1 MNGRMRIAFIGQ
13 KGIPAKSG
21 GVEKYVEQLAVRM
34 AEEGHDVFVYARS
47 HYTDP
52 ELRAWKGVHI
62 IHLPSI
68 PTKHLDAISH
78 TFLSTAHALFG
89 RYDIIHY
96 QAVGPSML
104 SFIPAILLRHAKVV
118 STFHCRDYF
127 HKKWGVVA
135 RAALRFGEWVACR
148 APKKT
153 IVVSKE
159 LREYA
164 RKTYGCRAE
173 FIPNGANISE
183 KALPT
188 ALGGFGLREG
198 RYVLSVG
205 RLVGHKGVHYLVK
218 AFLELEDTN
227 KLPNNTKLVI
237 VGSHANTQD
246 YESYLRLM
254 AKGRENVM
262 FLGERFGRELE
273 ELFSHAALFVQ
284 PSESEG
290 MPIALLESM
299 AHALPTLASDIRV
312 HREVLSGVGILFQN
326 KNVSDLRDKMAF
338 LLNAPE
344 EGRKL
349 GVAAQNRIREEYS
362 WDAIADRTL
371 SVYRSVLS
379 REKRKKRSKSGFRK
393 RVPIQ
398 PIRSIGTEL

>member
-1 MNGRMRIAFIGQ
+1 MRIAFIGQ
-13 KGIPAKSG
+13 KGIPTKSG
-21 GVEKYVEQLAVRM
+21 GVEKYVEQLAIRM
-34 AEEGHDVFVYARS
+34 AEKGHDVFVYARA

-52 ELRAWKGVHI
+52 ELHAWKGVHI
-62 IHLPSI
+62 IHVPTI
-68 PTKHLDAISH
+68 PTKHLDAFSH
-78 TFLSTAHALFG
+78 TLLATVHALFH

-96 QAVGPSML
+96 QAIGPSML
-104 SFIPAILLRHAKVV
+104 SFVPAMLLRHAQVV

-127 HKKWGVVA
+127 HKKWGLIA
-135 RAALRFGEWVACR
+135 KTALRFGEWVACR
-148 APKKT
+148 VPKKT

-164 RKTYGCRAE
+164 KKVYHRQTE

-183 KALPT
+183 KAMAT
-188 ALGGFGLREG
+188 TLGDFGLREG

-205 RLVGHKGVHYLVK
+205 RLVGHKGVHYLIK

-246 YESYLRLM
+246 YEAYLRLM
-254 AKGRENVM
+254 AKGRENVL

-273 ELFSHAALFVQ
+273 ELFSHAGLFVQ

-290 MPIALLESM
+290 MPIVLLESM

-326 KNVSDLRDKMAF
+326 KNVADLRDKMAF

-344 EGRKL
+344 EGERL
-349 GVAAQNRIREEYS
+349 GRAAQNRIREEYS
-362 WDAIADRTL
+362 WDAIAEKTL
-371 SVYRSVLS
+371 SVYESLLPH
-379 REKRKKRSKSGFRK
+379 RKQRNQPNIRK
-393 RVPIQ
+393 RFHTHG
-398 PIRSIGTEL
+398 IRSIGTEL